1 MATSVPPA
9 LPQGPRPHTLLLL
22 TLALTGL
29 TLAAY
34 APVLG
39 GGYEFLNIDDDEY
52 VTDNPHVQAGLTSS
66 SLWWALTSFHANN
79 WHPLTWMSLQLD
91 RSVFGPDPWGFHATN
106 LLLHTANVLLLF
118 WALRRLTGSTWR
130 SACVAAFFAVHPLH
144 VESVAWVAERKDVLS
159 TLFWMLTLLA
169 YAHYVARPCLSRYL
183 LVVLALTLGL
193 MAKPMLVTLP
203 CVLLLLD
210 YWPLRRLRLGPPETE
225 GEGASLATPPHLRVL
240 GPVGGFLW
248 DK

>member
-1 MATSVPPA
+1 MATSAPPA
-9 LPQGPRPHTLLLL
+9 LSQGPRRHILFLL
-22 TLALTGL
+22 TLALAGL
-29 TLAAY
+29 TLTAY

-79 WHPLTWMSLQLD
+79 WHPLTWVSLQLD

-159 TLFWMLTLLA
+159 TLFWMLTLWA
-169 YAHYVARPCLSRYL
+169 YARYAEQPGPGRYVGVVAAFAVGL
-183 LVVLALTLGL
+183 L
-193 MAKPMLVTLP
+193 AKPMLVTLP
-203 CVLLLLD
+203 FVLLLLD
-210 YWPLRRLRLGPPETE
+210 YWPLGR
-225 GEGASLATPPHLRVL
+225 
-240 GPVGGFLW
+240 
-248 DK
+248 